1 MTPASSSWLPS
12 LTTNALAFGAASFAS
27 SVLCTLFSLYVTPVF
42 TSVYKIDDRHFYA
55 SHVVFAIWNAI
66 NDPAFAWLIDNTTA
80 SGGDRRLPAIKYG
93 GPLWCLAFLI
103 PWWPWSTEPGSF
115 LVGLHFC
122 VSICMFDSFLT
133 YVLLVHCALLADLT
147 TDNTLRNNYNNV
159 GSLLGVAGG
168 AAGAVSYYL
177 YDGKD
182 MAPFQSFCLGAAAVS
197 CLGFWWTGTRLDLE
211 RLDTFRRE
219 VPEQDP
225 LLETT
230 PPASITHTAP
240 LDSGTKPNSRSNQ
253 GAGGG
258 MRSRTPTRDSRPAAG
273 SGGGEGEA
281 AAAAAGRGASQL
293 GNAPLSPKT
302 TTGGAVARGGR
313 ELSFWGFT
321 KQLSSHGN
329 FWLYVSMNFMENF
342 NALFDQSFFVFL
354 DTKLFER
361 VVPRGPHGVLT
372 ALCLYAPKLMTQVLT
387 PVADRYGTYK
397 LIMGAALFKL
407 VAGVLMFACGRR
419 AWPLWTLLFLGNRL
433 AATAWGFYNL
443 SFSDVID
450 EDTLRN
456 KRPESMS
463 VSVHGLQALFVK
475 PAQSLAPMVGMA
487 FLPAGA
493 LKTDLVDMT
502 VRQAEGVQ
510 AAAFTLMWAV
520 PAGCGLVQVLIW
532 RAYRLHGTALK
543 DMKMKL
549 KGWERFLSYKRD
561 DSTGVGMA

>member
-1 MTPASSSWLPS
+1 
-12 LTTNALAFGAASFAS
+12 
-27 SVLCTLFSLYVTPVF
+27 
-42 TSVYKIDDRHFYA
+42 
-55 SHVVFAIWNAI
+55 
-66 NDPAFAWLIDNTTA
+66 
-80 SGGDRRLPAIKYG
+80 
-93 GPLWCLAFLI
+93 
-103 PWWPWSTEPGSF
+103 
-115 LVGLHFC
+115 
-122 VSICMFDSFLT
+122 MFDSFLT

-443 SFSDVID
+443 SFSDVS
-450 EDTLRN
+450 E
-456 KRPESMS
+456 
-463 VSVHGLQALFVK
+463 
-475 PAQSLAPMVGMA
+475 
-487 FLPAGA
+487 
-493 LKTDLVDMT
+493 
-502 VRQAEGVQ
+502 EGV
-510 AAAFTLMWAV
+510 L
-520 PAGCGLVQVLIW
+520 
-532 RAYRLHGTALK
+532 
-543 DMKMKL
+543 
-549 KGWERFLSYKRD
+549 
-561 DSTGVGMA
+561 